1 MHKLIEYVCEELE
14 SLEKKA
20 AKGSMSAAEIEY
32 ADKLAS
38 LKKNLLKGDMLYD
51 EMEMDG
57 EYSGNMGGMSY
68 QRGGRGGN
76 RGGNMGGGSYDDG
89 MSYARGDGRGRG
101 RNAKRDSI
109 GRYSSERGYSRDG
122 QEMADQLRDLM
133 EDAPDESVR
142 RDIERLLR
150 KVEQM

>member
-1 MHKLIEYVCEELE
+1 MHKLIEYVCDELE
-14 SLEKKA
+14 ALEKKA

-38 LKKNLLKGDMLYD
+38 LKKNLLKGDMLY
-51 EMEMDG
+51 EEAGMDG
-57 EYSGNMGGMSY
+57 EYSGNMGGGMSY
-68 QRGGRGGN
+68 QRGDRGGN
-76 RGGNMGGGSYDDG
+76 RGGTYVDG

-101 RNAKRDSI
+101 RNARRDSM
-109 GRYSSERGYSRDG
+109 GRYSSEHGYSRDP
-122 QEMADQLRDLM
+122 QDMADQLRDLM

-142 RDIERLLR
+142 KDIERLLR